1 MMSITQTQADVSG
14 KPPPPPRTRKRAALR
29 LLIILVCGYLI
40 GCGGLYVLQD
50 RVLYPRDLIAAPT
63 GSVPFAVTE
72 MLFVDLEGGGRVEA
86 AFIAAPGAT
95 AEHPAPLVVYC
106 HGNSELIDQM
116 YPIIAGYHKLGCSVL
131 LPEYRGYGRSGGK
144 PSQEGIGTDLAKL
157 FDLASQRPEVDEQR
171 IVFHGRSLGAA
182 VAADLATRREPH
194 VMIVQSAFTSVVA
207 MAHRFMLP
215 GFLVTNKYRTDH
227 VLPGLGVPTLIFH
240 GTQDK
245 TVPVVHGRKLAELV
259 PTATY
264 VEYDCAHNDF
274 PGAGN
279 GRDYWDQIAAVL
291 GKHGIIGSSPR

>member
-1 MMSITQTQADVSG
+1 MSKTQAQADDSG
-14 KPPPPPRTRKRAALR
+14 KRRPRTRKRAVLR

-40 GCGGLYVLQD
+40 GCGGLFALQD
-50 RVLYPRDLIAAPT
+50 RVLYPRQFIAAPRA
-63 GSVPFAVTE
+63 GVPYPVTE

-86 AFIAAPGAT
+86 AFIAAAGAS

-106 HGNSELIDQM
+106 HGNSELIDDM
-116 YPIIAGYHKLGCSVL
+116 YPIIAGYSKLGCSVL
-131 LPEYRGYGRSGGK
+131 LPEYRGYGRSAGK
-144 PSQEGIGTDLAKL
+144 PSQAGIGTDLAKL
-157 FDLASQRPEVDEQR
+157 FDMASRRPEVDQKR

-182 VAADLATRREPH
+182 VAADLATRRKPN
-194 VMIVQSAFTSVVA
+194 VIIVQSTFTSVVA
-207 MAHRFMLP
+207 MAHQFLLP

-245 TVPVVHGRKLAELV
+245 TIPVAHGRKLAELV
-259 PTATY
+259 PKATY

-274 PGAGN
+274 PGAAN
-279 GRDYWDQIAAVL
+279 GRDYWDQIAVLL